1 MAALIRPRPGSLLD
15 PFLPVLSRSC
25 TWLSLGDADAL
36 LPQLLFIL
44 CSSPRG
50 GEWEQTPWSS
60 LYCSLVQKST
70 SCVMVLAVSRV
81 LAGNRDGS
89 CLLASAR
96 VRLWWKLLSAYTRMC
111 ACVLRLFVTPWTIAC
126 QGLCPRNSS
135 GKNTGMGSHS
145 LFQEIFLTLQPTQHL
160 NLFSV
165 HRMLLPSSVFLTHI
179 SSLFHRLLLWL
190 NLQKERG
197 ASTDVWH

>member
-1 MAALIRPRPGSLLD
+1 M
-15 PFLPVLSRSC
+15 
-25 TWLSLGDADAL
+25 
-36 LPQLLFIL
+36 
-44 CSSPRG
+44 
-50 GEWEQTPWSS
+50 
-60 LYCSLVQKST
+60 
-70 SCVMVLAVSRV
+70 
-81 LAGNRDGS
+81 
-89 CLLASAR
+89 
-96 VRLWWKLLSAYTRMC
+96 
-111 ACVLRLFVTPWTIAC
+111 TPWTVAC

-190 NLQKERG
+190 NLQEEPG
-197 ASTDVWH
+197 ASTDVWHQKPPISVSYLDTDMVIFIFIIELCPPFTMHPSIHLPTIHAFTIHYPLFNHPSVIHSSIILHPSIHLSIHPPSTTNHLSCMHLSIQTSIHSSTHPSIIHHPSIHNPFIHHPLSII